1 MAYNEW
7 GISMRQGRGKLG
19 ILTIIIAIA
28 VISIL
33 GIKRINIGLAM
44 LAGSLVLIIMA
55 PISLPQVFSSAKSAL
70 TNPNTLVLI
79 GSVLLIGVLSY
90 ILKNSGALE
99 VTVASLLG
107 LVGDSR
113 WIMALVTSIFST
125 LVVPGGAMLA
135 APINDE
141 LGDRVGIGAEYK
153 AGINIIFRHVW
164 YVYLPIIPSLL
175 TAASLAG
182 VTPKALAA
190 QNLPVL
196 FVGVIAAW
204 FTLLQPLPKQGK
216 GKWSSRAF
224 VGFLVSLMPLLIVI
238 ALYLICGLHFL
249 VALAIGVL
257 LALINLPEKGEGSLW
272 SRVIGT
278 FICRVKTM
286 ILPGIR
292 WQLALAIAGVMFF
305 KELLVSSGIINGFA
319 ENLVAM
325 GVPMWLLVTLLPLFI
340 GLATGF
346 HEAATAIALSIFIP
360 LLPGEIFLAG
370 VALTF
375 VAATVGYMLSPMH
388 LCVILTREYYDAKFA
403 TTYRYLLPVPMIML
417 ATGVIVALL
426 RGV

>member
-1 MAYNEW
+1 ME
-7 GISMRQGRGKLG
+7 

-28 VISIL
+28 VISFM

-44 LAGSLVLIIMA
+44 LAGSIVLILMA
-55 PISLPQVFSSAKSAL
+55 PISLPQALAAAKSAL
-70 TNPNTLVLI
+70 ANPDTIVLM

-113 WIMALVTSIFST
+113 WIMAILTSIFSA

-135 APINDE
+135 APINDK
-141 LGDRVGIGAEYK
+141 LGERVGIGPEYK
-153 AGINIIFRHVW
+153 TGINIIFRHIW

-196 FVGVIAAW
+196 IVGVIASW
-204 FTLLQPLPKQGK
+204 FILLQPLPKQGK
-216 GKWSSRAF
+216 GKWSGRAF
-224 VGFLVSLMPLLIVI
+224 SRFFVSLLPLLILI
-238 ALYLICGLHFL
+238 FLYLICGLHFL
-249 VALAIGVL
+249 AALAIGVL

-272 SRVIGT
+272 SRTIRT
-278 FICRVKTM
+278 FFSRAKTM

-292 WQLALAIAGVMFF
+292 WQLALAVAGVMIF
-305 KELLVSSGIINGFA
+305 KELLVSSGLINGFA
-319 ENLVAM
+319 ENLVSQ
-325 GVPMWLLVTLLPLFI
+325 GIPMWLLLTLLPLFI

-360 LLPGEIFLAG
+360 LLPKAVFLAG
-370 VALTF
+370 VALTY

-388 LCVILTREYYDAKFA
+388 LCVILTREYFDGKFA
-403 TTYRYLLPVPMIML
+403 ATYRHLLPVPLIML
-417 ATGVIVALL
+417 ASALIVGII
-426 RGV
+426 RGL

>member
-1 MAYNEW
+1 M
-7 GISMRQGRGKLG
+7 G
-19 ILTIIIAIA
+19 ILSIIIAIA

-55 PISLPQVFSSAKSAL
+55 PLSLPQVLSAAKSAL
-70 TNPNTLVLI
+70 TDPNTLVLI

-99 VTVASLLG
+99 IAVANLLG

-141 LGDRVGIGAEYK
+141 LGDRVGIGPEYK
-153 AGINIIFRHVW
+153 TGINIIFRHIW
-164 YVYLPIIPSLL
+164 YISLPIIPSLL

-182 VTPKALAA
+182 VTPKSLAA

-196 FVGVIAAW
+196 IVGIIAAW
-204 FTLLQPLPKQGK
+204 FILLRPLPKQGR

-224 VGFLVSLMPLLIVI
+224 LMFLESLLPLLAVI
-238 ALYLICGLHFL
+238 ALYVICGLPFL
-249 VALAIGVL
+249 VTLAIGVL
-257 LALINLPEKGEGSLW
+257 LALINLPEKGEAPLW

-278 FICRVKTM
+278 LVSRVKTM
-286 ILPGIR
+286 VLPGIR

-319 ENLVAM
+319 EDLVAM
-325 GVPMWLLVTLLPLFI
+325 GIPMWLLVTLLPLLI

-360 LLPGEIFLAG
+360 LLPGDIFLAG

-388 LCVILTREYYDAKFA
+388 LCVILTREYFDAKFA
-403 TTYRYLLPVPMIML
+403 ATYRYLLPVPMIML
-417 ATGVIVALL
+417 ATALIAGVI
-426 RGV
+426 RGL